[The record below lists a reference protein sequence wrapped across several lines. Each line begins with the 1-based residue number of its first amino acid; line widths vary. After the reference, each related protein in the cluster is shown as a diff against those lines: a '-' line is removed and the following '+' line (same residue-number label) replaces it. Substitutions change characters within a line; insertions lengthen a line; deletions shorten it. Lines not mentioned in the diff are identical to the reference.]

1 MEEIK
6 MKIRK
11 GTEVRVRRTNQIAT
25 IEEVELIRKGG
36 KVHKYCHLKTPDGQP
51 DLWMDSEEL
60 ADIHELCEVTF
71 RNKSIGQVVR
81 MELDLNHKTDT
92 VGITVSAVQPDNL
105 KEQRGYHA
113 QLASLLLEG
122 CVAAGQQVE

>member
-1 MEEIK
+1 

-36 KVHKYCHLKTPDGQP
+36 KVHKYCHLKTPTGP

-60 ADIHELCEVTF
+60 ADIHDVCEVIF
-71 RNKSIGQVVR
+71 RNKSNGQV
-81 MELDLNHKTDT
+81 LQLAFNLNHKTDK
-92 VGITVSAVQPDNL
+92 VKLAVSSEHPDSLYEQQGFHAELAKLLITDFIN
-105 KEQRGYHA
+105 
-113 QLASLLLEG
+113 ASKSM
-122 CVAAGQQVE
+122 Q

>member
-1 MEEIK
+1 

-11 GTEVRVRRTNQIAT
+11 GTEVRIRRTNQIAT

-60 ADIHELCEVTF
+60 ADIHDVCEITF
-71 RNKSIGQVVR
+71 SNKSNKQVVR
-81 MELDLNHKTDT
+81 MTFNLNHKTDK
-92 VGITVSAVQPDNL
+92 VELTVSAEHPDSLN
-105 KEQRGYHA
+105 EQRGFHI
-113 QLASLLLEG
+113 QLATLLMKEYIN
-122 CVAAGQQVE
+122 AGKSMQ